1 MKISYKNNKIKRLCE
16 DAKQAEKQLGAGGAL
31 KLKTRLVELQAFSLD
46 ILLRDG
52 VGGCHKLT
60 GNRKDQYAM
69 HLIEPFRLIFT
80 VRVINNATIIEVVD
94 YHKK

>member
-1 MKISYKNNKIKRLCE
+1 MLNKQKNSWGRT
-16 DAKQAEKQLGAGGAL
+16 ARTSL
-31 KLKTRLVELQAFSLD
+31 KLDLYSFRHFSLE

-69 HLIEPFRLIFT
+69 HLNEPFRLIFT
-80 VRVINNATIIEVVD
+80 VRVVNNATIIEIVD